1 MGDEV
6 LDCMSDGSCG
16 DETPGKPLFGLKVCP
31 GTKSILGALPF
42 FVESASWVTVDYMLL
57 SSYRFKLISLRL
69 FLYNNGW
76 VPLYL
81 HRF

>member
-31 GTKSILGALPF
+31 GTMFLAEETQISF
-42 FVESASWVTVDYMLL
+42 WVHLHFLL
-57 SSYRFKLISLRL
+57 NLVHGSL
-69 FLYNNGW
+69 
-76 VPLYL
+76 
-81 HRF
+81 